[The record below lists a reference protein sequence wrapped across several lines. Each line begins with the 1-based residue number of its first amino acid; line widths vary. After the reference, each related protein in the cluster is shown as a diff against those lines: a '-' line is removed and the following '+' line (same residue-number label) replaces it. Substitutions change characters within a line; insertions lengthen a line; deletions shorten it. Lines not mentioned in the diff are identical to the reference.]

1 MNIAENIKLI
11 RDRNESGLSALYNK
25 YSGALNGIITRIVGS
40 EKVAEEVLQ
49 QTFLKIWEK
58 IYQFDETKSTLF
70 TWMASI
76 ARNSA
81 IDKVRLKKFQNEQLI
96 NSWELKHID
105 SQIITTKSSNI
116 GTTNLLSKLEPK
128 YKEVLDCIY
137 LQGYSQSQAA
147 KLLNIPLGT
156 IKRRISIGIKQIR
169 EELSEEISLFM
180 GVFIFLIYLYVPQ
193 CL

>member
-96 NSWELKHID
+96 NSWESKHID

-156 IKRRISIGIKQIR
+156 IKRRISIGIKLIR